1 MAQVPLHP
9 MLQQA
14 VQLSVAGR
22 NAEAVLIVTRLAAQN
37 QPQALAMLA
46 EMKWRGG
53 MVPQDPPAAREL
65 YRRASA
71 LGHAQSAEITTNLMA
86 NGVAGPRDWQ
96 GALARLR
103 TEARK
108 GGGRKLALS
117 LIDKMA
123 LTDDGDPARMPEAQT
138 LSERPDVRRIERL
151 FTAAECDYLR
161 QIAEPQYMPS
171 VVNDGMGRQVRDPI
185 RTSDGATLHWLIEDP
200 VVHALNRR
208 LAAASG
214 TSFEQG
220 EATLI
225 LRYKG
230 GQEYKPHFDFV
241 RSEQNQRFKTVL
253 VYLNHDYQGGETVFP
268 EIGLSVKARKGDA
281 LIFTSALPDRSVDPL
296 SKHAGMPIT
305 GGVKYLCTKWIR
317 EKRWVA

>member
-1 MAQVPLHP
+1 

-14 VQLSVAGR
+14 VQLSMAGR
-22 NAEAVLIVTRLAAQN
+22 NPEAVLIVTQLAGQN

-65 YRRASA
+65 YRRASD
-71 LGHAQSAEITTNLMA
+71 LGHREAAAITTNLMA

-96 GALARLR
+96 AALARLR
-103 TEARK
+103 AEARSDAR
-108 GGGRKLALS
+108 RKQTLA

-123 LTDDGDPARMPEAQT
+123 LTDMGDPAKLPSAEV

-161 QIAEPQYMPS
+161 QLAEPEYMPS
-171 VVNDGMGRQVRDPI
+171 VVNDAMGRPMRDPI
-185 RTSDGATLHWLIEDP
+185 RTSDGAAIHWLIEDP
-200 VVHALNRR
+200 AVHALNRR
-208 LAAASG
+208 LAAVSG

-241 RSEQNQRFKTVL
+241 RSEDNQRFKTVL
-253 VYLNHDYQGGETVFP
+253 VYLNHDYKGGETVFP
-268 EIGLSVKARKGDA
+268 EVGLSVRGRKGDA

-305 GGVKYLCTKWIR
+305 GGIKYLCTKWIR
-317 EKRWVA
+317 EKRWIA